1 MKKVKL
7 PLHECSSSIHFLN
20 GGSYLSLIS
29 HLHTHCG
36 DLPIKKFG
44 YYIQAEDLQIY
55 SFIYFLSFTCIKLK
69 CLCNSTRK
77 FHSYLKLKLSK
88 TQFVICLPHLNS
100 SSYSCILTNSLKSKR
115 KPKFPFPSISHNQTS
130 KTWKSIHWT
139 LNLLIS
145 PLSLLLRLP
154 SFIMA
159 WPLYTYLLFF
169 FFFF

>member
-1 MKKVKL
+1 MRIIGRNTEKYILNLLICKLDPVLLQRKNNFKVFEKSEIA
-7 PLHECSSSIHFLN
+7 PSYECSSSIHFLN

-88 TQFVICLPHLNS
+88 TQFVICLPLLNG
-100 SSYSCILTNSLKSKR
+100 SSYSCILT
-115 KPKFPFPSISHNQTS
+115 
-130 KTWKSIHWT
+130 W
-139 LNLLIS
+139 
-145 PLSLLLRLP
+145 
-154 SFIMA
+154 
-159 WPLYTYLLFF
+159 
-169 FFFF
+169 